1 MEVDG
6 RVGDQVKNN
15 TEAGIEESESS
26 WDQSDA
32 VVAVGGL
39 VDAQTLQFEDAPM
52 HASALELVKA
62 HAVTEMKSDMFEAID
77 SIASEAK

>member
-32 VVAVGGL
+32 VVTVGGL

-52 HASALELVKA
+52 HASALELLKA
-62 HAVTEMKSDMFEAID
+62 HTVIEMKSDKFEAID
-77 SIASEAK
+77 SIVREAK

>member
-1 MEVDG
+1 MDG

-39 VDAQTLQFEDAPM
+39 VDAQTLQFEDA
-52 HASALELVKA
+52 SALELV
-62 HAVTEMKSDMFEAID
+62 
-77 SIASEAK
+77 